1 MCVWGVRVCVC
12 VWVLERVCVPV
23 RVCGERGRVCASASA
38 CTCVW
43 GACVRVSVC
52 VCVCVCGWK
61 WGCVGCAGACVGG
74 RGSVPKR
81 SKDLREDLR
90 KICSQKIERS
100 VKVEKRSKDLLKK
113 DL

>member
-1 MCVWGVRVCVC
+1 MCVC

-61 WGCVGCAGACVGG
+61 WGCVGCAGACVGR
-74 RGSVPKR
+74 RGGLFPK
-81 SKDLREDLR
+81 DR
-90 KICSQKIERS
+90 KICGKIERS
-100 VKVEKRSKDLLKK
+100 AKDRKIC
-113 DL
+113 